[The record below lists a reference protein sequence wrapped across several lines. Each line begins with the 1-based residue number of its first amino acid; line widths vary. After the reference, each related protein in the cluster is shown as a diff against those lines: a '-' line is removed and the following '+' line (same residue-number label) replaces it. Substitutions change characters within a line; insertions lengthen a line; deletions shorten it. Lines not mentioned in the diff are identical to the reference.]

1 MMIATDRTWVYL
13 YTMVTNTP
21 TLVEK
26 LYNPHDGWVTYSFQG
41 EHVSAWCGN
50 RLLASFLIST
60 NNRARAKLGSTAV
73 GAVDYEWRE
82 LDYRVDNFVMEMGQD
97 GLIIFNE
104 IARESRA
111 FLQDTQYGEL
121 RLFRNRTEINVIGS
135 PYDIVYDSTVMKSDA
150 GLATRVRLIGIEE
163 IEIPMDAIDTY
174 GDVFQM
180 INLDRANDV
189 QEMMEFWPYIKEDL
203 DLKYEPRSAFAAF
216 NPELE
221 PNDIMYVIS
230 AHPSGVIT
238 EKLYVDNVSVN
249 LRVTNTDAEL
259 DMNVSGYV

>member
-1 MMIATDRTWVYL
+1 
-13 YTMVTNTP
+13 
-21 TLVEK
+21 
-26 LYNPHDGWVTYSFQG
+26 
-41 EHVSAWCGN
+41 
-50 RLLASFLIST
+50 
-60 NNRARAKLGSTAV
+60 
-73 GAVDYEWRE
+73 
-82 LDYRVDNFVMEMGQD
+82 
-97 GLIIFNE
+97 
-104 IARESRA
+104 
-111 FLQDTQYGEL
+111 
-121 RLFRNRTEINVIGS
+121 
-135 PYDIVYDSTVMKSDA
+135 
-150 GLATRVRLIGIEE
+150 
-163 IEIPMDAIDTY
+163 
-174 GDVFQM
+174 VFQM

-189 QEMMEFWPYIKEDL
+189 QEMLEFWPYIKEDL